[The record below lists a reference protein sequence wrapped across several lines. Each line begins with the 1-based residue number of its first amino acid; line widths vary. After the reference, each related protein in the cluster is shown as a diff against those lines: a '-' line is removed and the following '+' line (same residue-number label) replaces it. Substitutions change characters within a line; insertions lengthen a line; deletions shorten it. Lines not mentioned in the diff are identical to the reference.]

1 MKIIKSKLSG
11 VAEIES
17 NPFVDHRGWFVRYF
31 CQEQIKELNGGKE
44 IVQINSS
51 FTKRKGTIRGLHFQN
66 SPYCEDKIV
75 RCLSGQIFDVVLDLR
90 LESKTFGQWQSI
102 ILDSEKMNMVYI
114 PKGFAH
120 GFQTL
125 TDNCQILYLHTEYRN
140 QKSEDGYYY
149 NSPYLGIDWPLEL
162 TDISE
167 RDKNLKIFDKSSKKI
182 KL

>member
-1 MKIIKSKLSG
+1 M
-11 VAEIES
+11 
-17 NPFVDHRGWFVRYF
+17 
-31 CQEQIKELNGGKE
+31 
-44 IVQINSS
+44 
-51 FTKRKGTIRGLHFQN
+51 
-66 SPYCEDKIV
+66 
-75 RCLSGQIFDVVLDLR
+75 VLDLR

-167 RDKNLKIFDKSSKKI
+167 RDKNLKIFDESAKKI